1 MLTYGTV
8 FLFIILYFEMFY
20 SKAHFNH
27 PKSSSCPPHTHTLIV
42 NAHRKL
48 HIFFLLN
55 YCSTN
60 HSYFPRLL
68 PFQVSLQCMWKTLLC
83 MIFHDNS
90 NAYCL
95 KAVMTSYSVVSKRKL
110 HNFSCQY
117 AVKRKVFTLLQSTP
131 SPQPLPLMAGFENR
145 LRVSGCWI
153 TALCTP
159 NPCPTLLLGYFKSV
173 MCMFWCI

>member
-1 MLTYGTV
+1 MLMYGTV

-27 PKSSSCPPHTHTLIV
+27 PKSSSCPPLIV
-42 NAHRKL
+42 NAHRKS

-68 PFQVSLQCMWKTLLC
+68 PFQVSLQYMWKTLLC
-83 MIFHDNS
+83 MILHDNS

-110 HNFSCQY
+110 YNISCQY
-117 AVKRKVFTLLQSTP
+117 AVKGKVFTLLQSTP
-131 SPQPLPLMAGFENR
+131 GPRPLPLIAGFENR
-145 LRVSGCWI
+145 LRVSGRWS
-153 TALCTP
+153 TVLCTP
-159 NPCPTLLLGYFKSV
+159 NPCPTLPLGYFKSV
-173 MCMFWCI
+173 VGTFWCI

>member
-1 MLTYGTV
+1 MA
-8 FLFIILYFEMFY
+8 LYFYLLFFILKC
-20 SKAHFNH
+20 STQRHISITPNH
-27 PKSSSCPPHTHTLIV
+27 HHAPPTHTLIV